1 MPDEAFLPGLP
12 GPDDD
17 TRLLRRLKIP
27 ARYDDGDG
35 DDASEEK
42 RGLYVDC
49 ETTGFDS
56 ESDSVIELAA
66 LPFSYDAQAGAICR
80 ALPAETGQW
89 LHDPGKPIPAEITRI
104 TGIDDAMVAGKKI
117 DAAALSA
124 LVEKSDLIV
133 AHNARFDRPFCE
145 GVCAAFR
152 DKPWACSIEDVPWHD
167 EGRESNKLRML
178 GFEYGFFYD
187 SHRAL
192 ADCEAG
198 LHLLAAVRLSRFGDK
213 TAFAALL
220 ASARGGRIFF
230 TADGSPF
237 ETKDLLRERR
247 YRWNPARRVWG
258 RDVEA
263 KDAPAEREWLEKNI
277 YADRPRYRERKITP
291 YARFTARAE
300 G

>member
-1 MPDEAFLPGLP
+1 MSETEKKFLPGLP
-12 GPDDD
+12 GPDED

-27 ARYDDGDG
+27 PRYADGG
-35 DDASEEK
+35 GEEK

-56 ESDSVIELAA
+56 ESEKIIELAA
-66 LPFSYDAQAGAICR
+66 LPFSYDARTGAVCR
-80 ALPAETGQW
+80 ALPEETGEW
-89 LHDPGKPIPAEITRI
+89 LNDPGKPIPAEITRI
-104 TGIDDAMVAGKKI
+104 TGIDDAAVAGKKI
-117 DAAALSA
+117 DEAALAA
-124 LVEKSDLIV
+124 LVEKSDLIA

-145 GVCAAFR
+145 SACAAFR
-152 DKPWACSIEDVPWHD
+152 GKPWACSIEDVPWHD

-198 LHLLAAVRLSRFGDK
+198 LHLLATVELSRFGGK
-213 TAFAALL
+213 SAFAALL
-220 ASARGGRIFF
+220 ESARGGRIFF

-237 ETKDLLRERR
+237 ETKDLLRARR
-247 YRWNPARRVWG
+247 YRWNPERRVWG
-258 RDVEA
+258 RDVAA
-263 KDAPAEREWLEKNI
+263 KDAPAEREWLESEI
-277 YADRPRYRERKITP
+277 YPGRPSRHRERKITP
-291 YARFTARAE
+291 YDRFTARAE